1 MNKPSQ
7 EECPACR
14 TRGWLFC
21 HRAMIHHCQVIMDA
35 RQLLGTAEKCSAC
48 GQIAP
53 YVIGCPDGAEVC
65 RDCFE
70 AGQH

>member
-1 MNKPSQ
+1 MNEPKQHTLNQSAEPNELASVDSIAALNQ
-7 EECPACR
+7 LIL
-14 TRGWLFC
+14 G
-21 HRAMIHHCQVIMDA
+21 A
-35 RQLLGTAEKCSAC
+35 RQLLGTAEKCDEC
-48 GQIAP
+48 GETVP